1 MFDDACPHDRS
12 LLRETPLVLSYP
24 TRTPTIT
31 TTTTT
36 TPQPTPP
43 TSCSIRAACWWWCW
57 WCSQCKHGAQKF
69 DLIAGTSST
78 WSPTPA
84 GERMFTAVV
93 TAVSTKLRRSKGC
106 HNTPTSTL
114 LDEFGTACDASCRGW
129 RPYLEASHR
138 PLWCL
143 NPCWFGGAR

>member
-1 MFDDACPHDRS
+1 MQH
-12 LLRETPLVLSYP
+12 LVPYTSI
-24 TRTPTIT
+24 TPTPT

-36 TPQPTPP
+36 MTPHHHHHYHHAT
-43 TSCSIRAACWWWCW
+43 TTTTNNNNNTTVVVVVVVLAARVCR
-57 WCSQCKHGAQKF
+57 
-69 DLIAGTSST
+69 TSSGAIGVCLPKILLLSCCCLPS
-78 WSPTPA
+78 WIEESV
-84 GERMFTAVV
+84 TAV